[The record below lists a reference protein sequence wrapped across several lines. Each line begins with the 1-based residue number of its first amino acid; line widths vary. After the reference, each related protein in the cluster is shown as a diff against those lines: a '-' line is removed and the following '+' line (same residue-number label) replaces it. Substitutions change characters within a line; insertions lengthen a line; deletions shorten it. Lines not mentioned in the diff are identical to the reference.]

1 MPRILIVEDEPAI
14 ADALT
19 YALGSEGLTVVGVRT
34 LGEARNA
41 LVGIDLIVLDVGL
54 PDGNGFDFCRDLRR
68 TSRIP
73 VLFLTARADEI
84 DRVVGLEIGG
94 DDYVV
99 KPFSPREVAARVRA
113 ILRRSGDVTVVQ
125 PGLVLDEARRQA
137 RWRDVDLNL
146 TPYQFRLL
154 AVLAAEPGQIFSRS
168 RLLDLVWDDPTA
180 STDRGVDHLVKGIR
194 ARFREVGVATDPIR
208 TLRGDGYALD
218 FDGA

>member
-19 YALGSEGLTVVGVRT
+19 YALGSEGLTVIGVRT
-34 LGEARNA
+34 LGEARSS
-41 LVGIDLIVLDVGL
+41 LVGVDLIVLDVGL

-68 TSRIP
+68 NSRIP

-113 ILRRSGDVTVVQ
+113 ILRRSSDATVVQ
-125 PGLVLDEARRQA
+125 QGLVLDEARRQA
-137 RWRDVDLNL
+137 RWRDIDLNL

-154 AVLAAEPGQIFSRS
+154 AVLAAEPGQVFSRS

-194 ARFREVGVATDPIR
+194 ARFREVGMTTDPIR